1 MPIDPD
7 SVPAREV
14 YQQMVRAIVPR
25 PIAWVSTVSAA
36 GHANLAPYS
45 FFTGVTSNPPS
56 VVFSAVNNRRGEAK
70 DTLANIREVPQF
82 VVNVVTHELKDAM
95 NLTSGSFDRGDSE
108 FERAGLTPLKST
120 RVRPPRVA
128 EAAVAMEC
136 ELMQIVPVGK
146 GAGAANLIIGRIRL
160 IHVADAVAD
169 EDGQIDPAKLDA
181 IGRMGDDTYATTRDR
196 FDLPRPG

>member
-7 SVPAREV
+7 VVPAREV

-56 VVFSAVNNRRGEAK
+56 VVFSAVNNRHGQPK

-82 VVNVVTHELKDAM
+82 VVNVVTHDLREAM

-108 FERAGLTPLKST
+108 FERAGLTPMDSS

-128 EAAVAMEC
+128 EAVVAMEC
-136 ELMQIVPVGK
+136 ELMQIVPVGEGP
-146 GAGAANLIIGRIRL
+146 GAGNLIIGQIKL

-169 EDGQIDPAKLDA
+169 RDGNIDPAKLDA
-181 IGRMGDDTYATTRDR
+181 IGRMGDETYATTRDR
-196 FDLPRPG
+196 FDLPRPK